1 MNGSLHA
8 ALESCM
14 GEGRVAWVSGGL
26 HVALESCMGE
36 WEFAC
41 GLRELYG

>member
-1 MNGSLHA
+1 MSGSLHVS
-8 ALESCM
+8 LEGCM

-41 GLRELYG
+41 GLGELYG